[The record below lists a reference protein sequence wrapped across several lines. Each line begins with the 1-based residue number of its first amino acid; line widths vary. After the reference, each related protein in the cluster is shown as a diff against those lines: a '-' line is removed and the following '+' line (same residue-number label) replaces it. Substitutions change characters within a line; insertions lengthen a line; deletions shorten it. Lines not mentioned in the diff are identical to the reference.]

1 MGREAE
7 LLTQRR
13 EELICQEMA
22 ELQWKTGKMTNMACT
37 STSRALQA
45 ERGEMVWK
53 KQENKKD
60 TNSDS
65 LLTLRRGTSS
75 T

>member
-1 MGREAE
+1 
-7 LLTQRR
+7 
-13 EELICQEMA
+13 MA

-37 STSRALQA
+37 SMSRALQA
-45 ERGEMVWK
+45 ERGKTVWK

-65 LLTLRRGTSS
+65 LLTLRRGTFS